1 MKNKTRSWI
10 IRAAFLLVLV
20 LIAVVMLRIGRGHT
34 VYFDNR
40 ALDYQGTTTAA
51 PYKITVTVN
60 GEQISKLYEKE
71 RCSVTNIGDKLELTL
86 EVMQQKGGS
95 ETTTTY
101 TLKLPHNLDGVIIN
115 LPGYIAGLP
124 EEAYLEEFIPAPSTD
139 LDDEEAPVT
148 DDMGLGD
155 I

>member
-34 VYFDNR
+34 IYFDNR

-148 DDMGLGD
+148 DDIGLGD
-155 I
+155 M

>member
-34 VYFDNR
+34 IYFDNR

-101 TLKLPHNLDGVIIN
+101 NLKLPHNLDGVIIN

-155 I
+155 M

>member
-115 LPGYIAGLP
+115 LPSYIAGLP

-155 I
+155 M

>member
-71 RCSVTNIGDKLELTL
+71 RCLTTVIGDKLELTV

-139 LDDEEAPVT
+139 LDDEEVPVT
-148 DDMGLGD
+148 DDIGLGD
-155 I
+155 M

>member
-1 MKNKTRSWI
+1 MKNKTRFWI

-34 VYFDNR
+34 VYLDNR

-155 I
+155 M

>member
-115 LPGYIAGLP
+115 LPGYIA
-124 EEAYLEEFIPAPSTD
+124 YLEEFIPAPSTD

-155 I
+155 M